1 LVPDIFAHRR
11 YIEEA
16 LQYSGGT
23 HLFEDIVAGV
33 AAGTLQFW
41 PGRSSAVV
49 TEILD
54 TPRKKI
60 LHFFLAG
67 GTLSELETMLPSIL
81 DWGKAQGCT
90 KTTLVG
96 RKGWERTFI
105 TRQGWKPTLVLFEGS
120 IDGSQ

>member
-1 LVPDIFAHRR
+1 LVPDIHAHRR

-16 LQYSGGT
+16 LRYAGGT
-23 HLFEDIVAGV
+23 HTFDDIVDGV

-41 PGRSSAVV
+41 PGRTSAIV
-49 TEILD
+49 TEILE

-67 GTLSELETMLPSIL
+67 GTLAELETMLPEIVA
-81 DWGKAQGCT
+81 WGKAQGCT
-90 KTTLVG
+90 VTTLVG

-105 TRQGWKPTLVLFEGS
+105 TRQGWKPTLVVFEGP
-120 IDGSQ
+120 IDGIY